1 MVFGVAVDL
10 PEIVK
15 LGVGEN
21 IFDAQHRRHHG
32 VVLIVVFVHAVATDQ
47 VQIRIACLQFL
58 TNRGDVAR
66 VVVVVNRIRFLL
78 ANDAAIDE
86 VALPGQSNLNELAS
100 GEFN

>member
-15 LGVGEN
+15 LGVGQN

-32 VVLIVVFVHAVATDQ
+32 VVLIVVFVHAVAPDEVQ
-47 VQIRIACLQFL
+47 VWITRLKFL
-58 TNRGDVAR
+58 TNRGDVSC
-66 VVVVVNRIRFLL
+66 VIVVVNRVRFLL
-78 ANDAAIDE
+78 ANNAAIYTVTFFRKAD
-86 VALPGQSNLNELAS
+86 LNQLAS